1 MLLIFNMLCLYCHA
15 YRANLQHGREK
26 EQSYGHKSELDLLYA
41 LPEDE
46 SGSLG
51 VSGLSDSS
59 WIDSASDGFS
69 SDSYPESAREVCTT
83 QVCYK

>member
-51 VSGLSDSS
+51 VSG
-59 WIDSASDGFS
+59 
-69 SDSYPESAREVCTT
+69 
-83 QVCYK
+83 Q